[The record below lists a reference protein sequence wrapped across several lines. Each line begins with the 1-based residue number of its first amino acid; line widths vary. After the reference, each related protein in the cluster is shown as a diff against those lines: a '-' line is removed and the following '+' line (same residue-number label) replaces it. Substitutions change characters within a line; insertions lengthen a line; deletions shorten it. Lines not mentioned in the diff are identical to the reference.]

1 MTPGGIHSLANAT
14 VVVLCEVTFLQA
26 LGASA
31 STESLARQFEECEIG
46 LVGSEVVE
54 NPDFRLSFLTCTAKA
69 TPATPATLHLNESAL
84 GFRAWLVVDLL
95 ASMVNV

>member
-1 MTPGGIHSLANAT
+1 MTPGDIHGLANAT

-31 STESLARQFEECEIG
+31 GTESLARQFEECEIG

-69 TPATPATLHLNESAL
+69 TPATLHLDESAL

>member
-1 MTPGGIHSLANAT
+1 MTPGDIHGLANAT
-14 VVVLCEVTFLQA
+14 VMVLCEATFLQA
-26 LGASA
+26 LGANA
-31 STESLARQFEECEIG
+31 GTESLARQFEECEIG

-54 NPDFRLSFLTCTAKA
+54 NPDLLLSFLTCTAKA
-69 TPATPATLHLNESAL
+69 TPTTLHLNESAL